1 MARIYQAATM
11 GEATVRAAIVE
22 SRGEADL
29 LVCRVGSWG
38 MAHGDALWFITR
50 NRHDA
55 TACVFFTS
63 LGLANLKVCFVDGKN
78 EAGWQRP
85 SRLRGRLG

>member
-1 MARIYQAATM
+1 MARIYQAATI
-11 GEATVRAAIVE
+11 GEADLKVAIVD

-29 LVCRVGSWG
+29 LACRVGSWG
-38 MAHGDALWFITR
+38 MASGDALWFITR
-50 NRHDA
+50 NRQDA

-63 LGLANLKVCFVDGKN
+63 QGFADLKICFVNGKN

-85 SRLRGRLG
+85 SRFRGRLG